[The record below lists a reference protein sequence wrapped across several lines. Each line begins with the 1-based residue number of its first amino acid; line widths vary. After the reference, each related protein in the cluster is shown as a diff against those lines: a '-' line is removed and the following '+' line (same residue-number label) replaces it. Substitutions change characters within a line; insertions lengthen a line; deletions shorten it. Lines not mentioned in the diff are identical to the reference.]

1 MSLSHYLSSLVL
13 NNKLIDRYYTGKKVA
28 PLLTIVIGGNHEASN
43 YLWELWAILSYLLRV
58 RISPLHDRYHGGW
71 LAPNIYYL
79 GGSGCVR
86 LNGLRIAG
94 ASGIFKEHHYKLGH
108 YERLPYNDS
117 SLRSVYHVR
126 SYDVF
131 KLSLLS
137 PNPSVFLSHD
147 WPSGIVDHGDKEGLL
162 RAKPFF
168 EDDIAKGQLGNPHM
182 MGLLKQLQPAWWF
195 SAHLHVRFQAEVD
208 HVGKGVSKWAAGKVI
223 GVYKGDRESR
233 RGHGRGRGRGGRVRG
248 HYSGPPRP
256 INEDEIRMDDDDD
269 VLVPASSVSTRNPEE
284 ITMEEDFGLSEQ
296 PEATVNLAPPGMS
309 EEGVS
314 ANSGQAGEEKPT
326 PKEPVLSASDQSFD
340 PPGPSNRISS
350 DTTKFLALDKC
361 VPNRAFLDV
370 GRFTMDDSKKLTHYL
385 DHNNLSRKHRT
396 SSQTH
401 FRS

>member
-1 MSLSHYLSSLVL
+1 M
-13 NNKLIDRYYTGKKVA
+13 
-28 PLLTIVIGGNHEASN
+28 
-43 YLWELWAILSYLLRV
+43 
-58 RISPLHDRYHGGW
+58 
-71 LAPNIYYL
+71 APNIYYL
-79 GGSGCVR
+79 GGSGCIR

-137 PNPSVFLSHD
+137 TNPAVCISHD
-147 WPSGIVDHGDKEGLL
+147 WPAGIVDHGDKEGLL

-168 EDDIAKGQLGNPHM
+168 RDDIAKGQLGNPHM

-208 HVGKGVSKWAAGKVI
+208 HVGKGVSNWAAGNVV
-223 GVYKGDRESR
+223 GVYKGDSE
-233 RGHGRGRGRGGRVRG
+233 RGRGYGRGRGRGGRGQGGRRG

-269 VLVPASSVSTRNPEE
+269 VPVPIPAPSVPTHNPEE
-284 ITMEEDFGLSEQ
+284 ITMEEDFVHSEQ
-296 PEATVNLAPPGMS
+296 PEATSASAPS
-309 EEGVS
+309 TEGVS
-314 ANSGQAGEEKPT
+314 ANQAGEEKPT
-326 PKEPVLSASDQSFD
+326 PSEPVLSASDQPLDPRPSPNQISF
-340 PPGPSNRISS
+340 

-361 VPNRAFLDV
+361 LPNRAFLDV
-370 GRFTMDDSKKLTHYL
+370 GQFTIDISKKLIRYL
-385 DHNNLSRKHRT
+385 DHNDLFRKYRR

-401 FRS
+401 L

>member
-1 MSLSHYLSSLVL
+1 VGHPSHFLHGCISLL
-13 NNKLIDRYYTGKKVA
+13 YY
-28 PLLTIVIGGNHEASN
+28 
-43 YLWELWAILSYLLRV
+43 
-58 RISPLHDRYHGGW
+58 RYHGGW

-79 GGSGCVR
+79 GGSGCIR
-86 LNGLRIAG
+86 INGLRIAG

-108 YERLPYNDS
+108 YERLPYSDS

-137 PNPSVFLSHD
+137 PNPAVFISHD

-168 EDDIAKGQLGNPHM
+168 RDDIAKGQLGNPHM

-208 HVGKGVSKWAAGKVI
+208 HVGKGVSEWAAGNVV
-223 GVYKGDRESR
+223 GVYNGDRER
-233 RGHGRGRGRGGRVRG
+233 GRGHGRGRGRGRGGRVQGGRRG

-269 VLVPASSVSTRNPEE
+269 IPVPTPSIPTHNPEE
-284 ITMEEDFGLSEQ
+284 ITMEEDFVPSEQ
-296 PEATVNLAPPGMS
+296 LEASTTSAPPGIS
-309 EEGVS
+309 PEGVS
-314 ANSGQAGEEKPT
+314 ADGGQAGEENPT
-326 PKEPVLSASDQSFD
+326 AKEPVLSASDQSFD
-340 PPGPSNRISS
+340 PPTSPNRISF

-361 VPNRAFLDV
+361 LPNRAFLDV
-370 GRFTMDDSKKLTHYL
+370 GQFITGISKKLILYL
-385 DHNNLSRKHRT
+385 DHNDPFRKLRT

-401 FRS
+401 L

>member
-1 MSLSHYLSSLVL
+1 M
-13 NNKLIDRYYTGKKVA
+13 
-28 PLLTIVIGGNHEASN
+28 
-43 YLWELWAILSYLLRV
+43 
-58 RISPLHDRYHGGW
+58 
-71 LAPNIYYL
+71 APNIYYL
-79 GGSGCVR
+79 GGSGCIR

-137 PNPSVFLSHD
+137 TNPAVFISHD
-147 WPSGIVDHGDKEGLL
+147 WPAGIVDHGDKEGLL

-168 EDDIAKGQLGNPHM
+168 RDDIAKGQLGNPHM

-208 HVGKGVSKWAAGKVI
+208 HVGKGVSNWAAGNVV
-223 GVYKGDRESR
+223 GVYKGDSG
-233 RGHGRGRGRGGRVRG
+233 RGRGYGRGRGRGGRVQGGRRG

-269 VLVPASSVSTRNPEE
+269 VAVAVAVPAPSVPTRNPEE
-284 ITMEEDFGLSEQ
+284 ITMEEDFVHSEQ
-296 PEATVNLAPPGMS
+296 LEATSTSAPS
-309 EEGVS
+309 TEGVS
-314 ANSGQAGEEKPT
+314 ANRAGEEEPT
-326 PKEPVLSASDQSFD
+326 PSGPLLSSDQSFD
-340 PPGPSNRISS
+340 PRASPNRISF

-361 VPNRAFLDV
+361 LPNRAFLDV
-370 GRFTMDDSKKLTHYL
+370 GQFTIDIPEKLIRYL
-385 DHNNLSRKHRT
+385 DHNDLFRKYRR
-396 SSQTH
+396 SFQTH
-401 FRS
+401 L

>member
-1 MSLSHYLSSLVL
+1 M
-13 NNKLIDRYYTGKKVA
+13 
-28 PLLTIVIGGNHEASN
+28 
-43 YLWELWAILSYLLRV
+43 
-58 RISPLHDRYHGGW
+58 
-71 LAPNIYYL
+71 APNIYYL

-86 LNGLRIAG
+86 LNNLRIAG
-94 ASGIFKEHHYKLGH
+94 VSGIFKEHHYKLGH
-108 YERLPYNDS
+108 YEHLPYNDS
-117 SLRSVYHVR
+117 SLRSVYHIR

-137 PNPSVFLSHD
+137 PNPTVFISHD

-168 EDDIAKGQLGNPHM
+168 TDDVAKGQLGNPHT

-208 HVGKGVSKWAAGKVI
+208 HIGKGVSKWAAGNVV
-223 GVYKGDRESR
+223 GVYNGDRE
-233 RGHGRGRGRGGRVRG
+233 GGRGRGRGRGQGGRVQRG
-248 HYSGPPRP
+248 RRDHYSTPPRP

-269 VLVPASSVSTRNPEE
+269 IPVPPPSIPTHNPEE
-284 ITMEEDFGLSEQ
+284 ITMDDFERSEQ
-296 PEATVNLAPPGMS
+296 PEVTVNSASPGMGP
-309 EEGVS
+309 EDVP
-314 ANSGQAGEEKPT
+314 ANAGEEKPI
-326 PKEPVLSASDQSFD
+326 PREPVLSASSQSFD
-340 PPGPSNRISS
+340 PPASPDRISF

-370 GRFTMDDSKKLTHYL
+370 GQFTIDVSKTLIRYL
-385 DHNNLSRKHRT
+385 DHNDTFRKHRS